1 MKGFRRMK
9 GLWVIAII
17 AALTFSV
24 SITTAVAEDKTAA
37 DLVNEA
43 KEKVCEISV
52 AEAKEKIDSGAPL
65 FILDVREP
73 DEFGK
78 GHIPKAMNIPRGL
91 LEFKVASKIPNKD
104 AHILAYCKSGG
115 RSCLACSTLQELG
128 YKNVESVAGGWQA
141 WLKAGYPVE

>member
-9 GLWVIAII
+9 GLWVIAIV
-17 AALTFSV
+17 AALAFSV
-24 SITTAVAEDKTAA
+24 SLTTAVAGDKTAA

-115 RSCLACSTLQELG
+115 RSCLACSTLLELG
-128 YKNVESVAGGWQA
+128 YKNAVSVAGGWQA

>member
-1 MKGFRRMK
+1 MRAFRHMK
-9 GLWVIAII
+9 GLWVIAMI
-17 AALTFSV
+17 AALAFSV
-24 SITTAVAEDKTAA
+24 SLTTAVAGDKTAA

-73 DEFGK
+73 DEFNK

-115 RSCLACSTLQELG
+115 RSCLACSTLLELG
-128 YKNVESVAGGWQA
+128 YKNAVSVAGGWQA

>member
-9 GLWVIAII
+9 GLWVIAIV
-17 AALTFSV
+17 AALAFSV
-24 SITTAVAEDKTAA
+24 SLTTAVAGDKTAA

-128 YKNVESVAGGWQA
+128 YKNAMSVAGGWQA